1 MNTISEDL
9 LNRIFDAPVGQVV
22 AVLGEILNCNI
33 HLEVIE
39 QNAITPHQ
47 FVRKIAIIAN
57 ELPVIKAYVEFD
69 STVLPES
76 IVSDLLKKKR
86 GVGTIL
92 NINNIKATRNVIS
105 FHRNTDERL
114 VLRKYKIIHD
124 GIVWFT
130 ILEEIRLDNLGSNNN
145 S

>member
-1 MNTISEDL
+1 MNTVSEDL
-9 LNRIFDAPVGQVV
+9 LNRILDAPVGQVA

-39 QNAITPHQ
+39 QNAIAPHQ

-76 IVSDLLKKKR
+76 IVSELLKKKH
-86 GVGTIL
+86 GVGAIL

-114 VLRKYKIIHD
+114 VLRKYEIIHD
-124 GIVWFT
+124 EIVWFT
-130 ILEEIRLDNLGSNNN
+130 ILEEIRLDNLDSDNN

>member
-1 MNTISEDL
+1 MNTVSEDL
-9 LNRIFDAPVGQVV
+9 LNRILDAPVGQVIT
-22 AVLGEILNCNI
+22 VLGEILNCNI

-39 QNAITPHQ
+39 QNAITSHQ

-69 STVLPES
+69 PTVLPES
-76 IVSDLLKKKR
+76 IMSDLLKKKR

-105 FHRNTDERL
+105 FNRTPDDAL
-114 VLRKYKIIHD
+114 VIRKYEIIHN

-145 S
+145 G

>member
-1 MNTISEDL
+1 MNAVSEDL
-9 LNRIFDAPVGQVV
+9 LNRILDAPVGQVV

-39 QNAITPHQ
+39 QNAITPHH

-57 ELPVIKAYVEFD
+57 DLPVIKAYVEFD

-76 IVSDLLKKKR
+76 IMSDLLKKKH

-92 NINNIKATRNVIS
+92 NINNIKATRNVIT
-105 FHRNTDERL
+105 FYRNTNERL
-114 VLRKYKIIHD
+114 VFRKYEIIHD

-130 ILEEIRLDNLGSNNN
+130 ILEEIKLDNLGSNNN

>member
-1 MNTISEDL
+1 MNMVSEDL
-9 LNRIFDAPVGQVV
+9 LNRILDAPVGQVV

-33 HLEVIE
+33 NLEVIE

-47 FVRKIAIIAN
+47 FVRKIVIIAN
-57 ELPVIKAYVEFD
+57 ELPVINAYVEFD

-76 IVSDLLKKKR
+76 IVSELLKKKR

-92 NINNIKATRNVIS
+92 NIHNIKATRNVI
-105 FHRNTDERL
+105 FFNRNTDERL
-114 VLRKYKIIHD
+114 VLRKYEIIND

>member
-1 MNTISEDL
+1 MNMVSEYL
-9 LNRIFDAPVGQVV
+9 LNRILDAPVGQVV

-76 IVSDLLKKKR
+76 IVSELLKKKR

-92 NINNIKATRNVIS
+92 NINNIKASRNMIS
-105 FHRNTDERL
+105 FHRNTDEGL
-114 VLRKYKIIHD
+114 VLRKYEIIHD

>member
-1 MNTISEDL
+1 MNMISEDL
-9 LNRIFDAPVGQVV
+9 LNKILDAPVGQVIT
-22 AVLGEILNCNI
+22 VLGEILNCNI
-33 HLEVIE
+33 NLEVIE

-69 STVLPES
+69 PTVLPES

-105 FHRNTDERL
+105 FNRDPDDAL
-114 VLRKYKIIHD
+114 VLRKYEIIND

>member
-9 LNRIFDAPVGQVV
+9 LNKILDAPVGQVIT
-22 AVLGEILNCNI
+22 VLGEILNCNI
-33 HLEVIE
+33 NLEVIE

-69 STVLPES
+69 PTVLPEF
-76 IVSDLLKKKR
+76 IMSDLLKKKR

-105 FHRNTDERL
+105 FHRNTDEGL
-114 VLRKYKIIHD
+114 VLRKYEIIHD

>member
-1 MNTISEDL
+1 MNTVSDDL
-9 LNRIFDAPVGQVV
+9 LNRILDAPVGQVV

-69 STVLPES
+69 STVLPEP
-76 IVSDLLKKKR
+76 IVFELLKKKR

-92 NINNIKATRNVIS
+92 NINNIKATRNVI
-105 FHRNTDERL
+105 FHRNTDEGS
-114 VLRKYKIIHD
+114 VLRKYEIIND

>member
-1 MNTISEDL
+1 MVSEDL
-9 LNRIFDAPVGQVV
+9 LNRILNAPVGQVV
-22 AVLGEILNCNI
+22 VVLGEILNCNI

-47 FVRKIAIIAN
+47 FMRKIAIIAN

-76 IVSDLLKKKR
+76 IVSDLLNKKR

-92 NINNIKATRNVIS
+92 NIHNIKTTRNVIS
-105 FHRNTDERL
+105 VHRDTDEGL
-114 VLRKYKIIHD
+114 VLRKYEIIHD
-124 GIVWFT
+124 GVVWFT